1 MARAPSSTA
10 VAEPITNNGLRF
22 MNSAW
27 NDTITNGGL
36 FNLNWDQNLHNVD
49 IDLGVF
55 RVFYLDEGIIAYKLA
70 VDLTEL
76 AENRIA
82 RWEPEGLNDTLY
94 VFWLRTIGE
103 EHDRWAISPPW
114 VPKEP
119 PSHDFRWATPI
130 GIPIAVMMG
139 IYFISLAT
147 CLYYRR
153 KRKSREAR
161 RLLNDQ
167 QLRERRDMLDAQRQR
182 QQQPIDEDEDPLAAE
197 RHPSVSSVDTA
208 QTLTEDD
215 LQKPENAIL
224 LETPPRLS
232 GSRRPPPADMFH
244 YEGLGRR
251 PSHPELVI
259 ETLSSRRRPS
269 RPDIYADLSP
279 TRREQPPRRPCR
291 PELYIDG
298 LPATE
303 VGKAL

>member
-70 VDLTEL
+70 VDLTGNDGLTSCPFEQALTSCSEL

-119 PSHDFRWATPI
+119 VSMPAHD
-130 GIPIAVMMG
+130 
-139 IYFISLAT
+139 
-147 CLYYRR
+147 
-153 KRKSREAR
+153 
-161 RLLNDQ
+161 
-167 QLRERRDMLDAQRQR
+167 
-182 QQQPIDEDEDPLAAE
+182 
-197 RHPSVSSVDTA
+197 
-208 QTLTEDD
+208 
-215 LQKPENAIL
+215 
-224 LETPPRLS
+224 
-232 GSRRPPPADMFH
+232 
-244 YEGLGRR
+244 
-251 PSHPELVI
+251 
-259 ETLSSRRRPS
+259 
-269 RPDIYADLSP
+269 
-279 TRREQPPRRPCR
+279 
-291 PELYIDG
+291 
-298 LPATE
+298 
-303 VGKAL
+303 